1 MKLDQKQIRLLVNLQ
16 GSLEQK
22 EVKFLVFHEDQKY
35 TVTNKLEEA
44 MDINSTIFVIT
55 SKNVVALGP
64 VLAETKEEIKEQVE
78 MILSVVQSSQV
89 LEDHQL
95 ESIGVSK
102 LPLIEHP
109 TYTADVF
116 TVIAHELE
124 FDSNE
129 MNTMLSILERMRPI
143 YAEYFLK
150 NRNEDLMELTFVAKQ
165 ILLKMNKSAEVVDM
179 FINLLKEKLHVVP
192 INIEEQATR
201 ILTTLLFEK
210 MGHKLL

>member
-1 MKLDQKQIRLLVNLQ
+1 
-16 GSLEQK
+16 
-22 EVKFLVFHEDQKY
+22 
-35 TVTNKLEEA
+35 

-129 MNTMLSILERMRPI
+129 MNTMLSILEKCVRFMRS
-143 YAEYFLK
+143 
-150 NRNEDLMELTFVAKQ
+150 TFWKQ
-165 ILLKMNKSAEVVDM
+165 K
-179 FINLLKEKLHVVP
+179 
-192 INIEEQATR
+192 
-201 ILTTLLFEK
+201 
-210 MGHKLL
+210 